1 MKATCILGGKWPQC
15 FLPLATGTWTRV
27 LTTLA
32 YRHIAPLV
40 RCGEAESG
48 ANAWVAAEVLSL
60 GQECPNEKVRI
71 QNVAPLCEKGH
82 VSFGGGRQQVVGMK
96 LEFLIM

>member
-1 MKATCILGGKWPQC
+1 M
-15 FLPLATGTWTRV
+15 
-27 LTTLA
+27 
-32 YRHIAPLV
+32 
-40 RCGEAESG
+40 
-48 ANAWVAAEVLSL
+48 ANAWVAAEVQSL
-60 GQECPNEKVRI
+60 GQECPDEKVTI